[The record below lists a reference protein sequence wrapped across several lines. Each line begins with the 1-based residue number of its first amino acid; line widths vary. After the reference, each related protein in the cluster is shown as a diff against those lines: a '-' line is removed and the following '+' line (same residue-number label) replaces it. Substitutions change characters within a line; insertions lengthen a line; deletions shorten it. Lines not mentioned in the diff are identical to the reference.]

1 MRSVEC
7 SIDSR
12 FPSAQTIL
20 RCLASTP
27 GMFQCAEYQIE
38 CLDRLLSLGC
48 AHPFEKAVDEGVVLE
63 GVFRAPLANWMRIA
77 PLAAAVAT
85 AHKRVMVDHE
95 GFNGRYSDCRVTNV
109 IHQEQQRAGPMSLWM
124 HWWNAIWR
132 LRPAFS
138 RLKTFLWFATAVTG
152 FTVRP

>member
-20 RCLASTP
+20 RCLASAP
-27 GMFQCAEYQIE
+27 GMFQCAEHQIR

-48 AHPFEKAVDEGVVLE
+48 VHPFEKAVDEGVVLE
-63 GVFRAPLANWMRIA
+63 GVFRAPLAHWMRIT
-77 PLAAAVAT
+77 PLADAVAT

-95 GFNGRYSDCRVTNV
+95 GFNGLTVIVGVTN
-109 IHQEQQRAGPMSLWM
+109 IIRQEQQRVGPRCHCGCTGGTRSGGC
-124 HWWNAIWR
+124 AR
-132 LRPAFS
+132 RSPA
-138 RLKTFLWFATAVTG
+138 
-152 FTVRP
+152 